1 MTITMPANAD
11 PRNMTWR
18 EVSYWCATWQAAE
31 QAAATRLGD
40 VLTGMTRSGVITSWW
55 FVRKGT
61 RWRVRYLP
69 AATRDDAA
77 TSMLENAFDE
87 AVTRGDISRWSSV
100 IYEPLLEVFGGPEG
114 LAIAHDLFHADSEHV
129 LDHLRREG
137 SHPRELALL
146 LSTSMLRGASRD
158 WYDQGQVW
166 SMVAEERTTPS
177 VPPTESEAAAVRE
190 LLLADTATAVERLNV
205 GPDWFDAFELA
216 GRRHAELASQGI
228 PTRGL
233 HAVLAQHVLFAWN
246 RLGILEPLQGALAS
260 TASRVILQTDSVLP
274 NGSNTSLGPAAPTNL
289 DAVTTHEIET
299 SPAHAARLRADLV
312 TYIRGRGT
320 FRTDAVEA
328 AFGIVERE
336 LFLGG
341 VDLDQ
346 AYKPQVVVTKL
357 AADGTALSSASHP
370 NLVAT
375 QLEDLDLHPGHTALE
390 IGTATGINAALMAE
404 IVGPYGKVVTI
415 EIDDDL
421 TATAQESLVKAG
433 YSHVKVICGD
443 GAAGSEP
450 DAPFDRMIITAGA
463 WDLSAALYTQL
474 AVGGRIVIPL
484 RLHGSG
490 LTRSIAFDRHPS
502 GVLTGSHT
510 RVCGFVP
517 MRGTSDDAQATV
529 TVQLA
534 DDVAFNV
541 DAHDAADGE
550 ALAQALNHPA
560 HERWTGIYISDYDL
574 VDHLDLWLA
583 TNTDAFGR
591 LAVGSAARKSGLIDP
606 ALRWAGAALYE
617 GGTIAYLALRQHGP
631 ISEELGVTAHGPDS
645 ERLAAHLTEL
655 LHQWNRTRPAQ
666 PIITAY
672 PAGTPDGRLAP
683 GIRIER
689 PDTRLTISW

>member
-1 MTITMPANAD
+1 MTANAD
-11 PRNMTWR
+11 PRHATWR
-18 EVSYWCATWQAAE
+18 EISYWCTTWQAAE
-31 QAAATRLGD
+31 QAAVTRLGD
-40 VLTGMTRSGVITSWW
+40 VLTGMTRSGVVASWW

-69 AATRDDAA
+69 AATRDDDA

-87 AVTRGDISRWSSV
+87 AVAHGDVSRWSSV
-100 IYEPLLEVFGGPEG
+100 IYEPLLEVFGGPES
-114 LAIAHDLFHADSEHV
+114 LAIAHELFHIDSEHV
-129 LDHLRREG
+129 LDHLRKGG

-146 LSTSMLRGASRD
+146 LATSMLRGAGRD

-177 VPPTESEAAAVRE
+177 VPPTKSEVAAVRE
-190 LLLADTATAVERLNV
+190 LLLADTATAVEHLNV
-205 GPDWFDAFELA
+205 RPDWFDAFELA
-216 GRRHAELASQGI
+216 GRRHADLADQGI

-233 HAVLAQHVLFAWN
+233 HAVLAQHVLFTWN
-246 RLGILEPLQGALAS
+246 RLGIPEPLQGALAG
-260 TASRVILQTDSVLP
+260 AANRVILHADFMRP
-274 NGSNTSLGPAAPTNL
+274 NVTAPTSL

-320 FRTDAVEA
+320 FRTKAVET
-328 AFGIVERE
+328 AFGAVERE
-336 LFLGG
+336 LFLEG

-404 IVGPYGKVVTI
+404 IVGPHGKVVTI

-421 TATAQESLVKAG
+421 TATARDSLVKAG
-433 YSHVKVICGD
+433 YSHVKVVCGD

-450 DAPFDRMIITAGA
+450 DAPFDRMIVTAGA
-463 WDLSAALYTQL
+463 WDLSAALYAQL

-502 GVLTGSHT
+502 GVLTGSHA

-517 MRGTSDDAQATV
+517 MRGTSDDTQAGV
-529 TVQLA
+529 AVQLA
-534 DDVAFNV
+534 DDVALNV
-541 DAHDAADGE
+541 DARDAADEE
-550 ALAQALNHPA
+550 ALVQALTHPA
-560 HERWTGIYISDYDL
+560 NERWTGVYISDYDL

-583 TNTDAFGR
+583 TNTGAFGR
-591 LAVGSAARKSGLIDP
+591 LVVGSAARKSGLIDP
-606 ALRWAGAALYE
+606 ALRWAGAALYD
-617 GGTIAYLALRQHGP
+617 GGTIAYLTLRQHGP
-631 ISEELGVTAHGPDS
+631 ISEELGITAHGPDG

-672 PAGTPDGRLAP
+672 PAGTPDDRLAP